1 METSVASAKLELDT
15 ATEALD
21 GAETGWTPS
30 STKRMKWRATRPRP
44 SGKLAALAQ
53 TRAERESRE
62 AVLQNDMQHRRAVI
76 ASSADRKKA
85 AETAAEAAAQK
96 EQAAASEPSVRDG
109 GSGGGGRRGRGERAY
124 AAASEKLRVCRA
136 ERDALSERRAALF
149 ASRAELAE
157 SHARRSS
164 ELDAA
169 QSGAADFERRLA
181 QASRRAAELE
191 AQLQAAADALA
202 AAEEAADALAAAAET
217 LRAQISESEA
227 RAAENAERIV
237 ARRIE
242 LTAAEQRRESLL
254 RMERLLEGYS
264 DGVKRVLNDA
274 GAGRLPIV
282 CHGTVSQLISSESR
296 YVVALETALGAA
308 VQFLVVEKESDA
320 KAAVEHLKRNKAG
333 RATFLPVE
341 TVSGRLADTER
352 VKGCA
357 GYIGVASELAAYDPK
372 YQGVIRELL
381 GRTVLAETMDAALAI
396 ARAGGYRLK
405 IVTLDGQVV
414 SPGGSITGGSAAKR
428 VGVFSRSADIESL
441 SAQIK
446 EINAAI
452 LREET
457 EKRKYTSSAEA
468 LRAKLRENEEA
479 RASQSAEREA
489 RSADRRCTDC
499 P

>member
-1 METSVASAKLELDT
+1 M
-15 ATEALD
+15 
-21 GAETGWTPS
+21 
-30 STKRMKWRATRPRP
+30 
-44 SGKLAALAQ
+44 
-53 TRAERESRE
+53 
-62 AVLQNDMQHRRAVI
+62 
-76 ASSADRKKA
+76 
-85 AETAAEAAAQK
+85 
-96 EQAAASEPSVRDG
+96 
-109 GSGGGGRRGRGERAY
+109 
-124 AAASEKLRVCRA
+124 
-136 ERDALSERRAALF
+136 
-149 ASRAELAE
+149 
-157 SHARRSS
+157 
-164 ELDAA
+164 
-169 QSGAADFERRLA
+169 
-181 QASRRAAELE
+181 
-191 AQLQAAADALA
+191 
-202 AAEEAADALAAAAET
+202 
-217 LRAQISESEA
+217 
-227 RAAENAERIV
+227 
-237 ARRIE
+237 
-242 LTAAEQRRESLL
+242 
-254 RMERLLEGYS
+254 
-264 DGVKRVLNDA
+264 
-274 GAGRLPIV
+274 
-282 CHGTVSQLISSESR
+282 
-296 YVVALETALGAA
+296 
-308 VQFLVVEKESDA
+308 EKESDA

-489 RSADRRCTDC
+489 RSARPPRGAGPSGRGTRGLRGAFGRARRQRRLARTGARPAGRARRLARRGRRGACALRA
-499 P
+499 